1 MMRLLGWA
9 ALWVI
14 VLLLGGVLAK
24 MMLADAGVMMVT
36 WNGWLVETTFWAGI
50 GFLLLFAIT
59 ILVFIQLWRGFA
71 PTRLWQR
78 FRQRK
83 NQKTAKKDTVQ
94 AINAW
99 LAGQDDKAIIAL
111 KRVADAGG
119 SDRLPRA
126 MTLALGWQHADW
138 LERQA
143 ELVQIDPEL
152 KLFAYAI
159 GAQRLWTEQQPRQF
173 IALMNQHPELKQ
185 VPWLRR
191 HLWQSL
197 VDQKEGEALLDLAL
211 VAANIQPDERNNW
224 IIKGATLAL
233 AALKGKA
240 DEGRQL
246 IKKVPKAI
254 RTQPDYLQVE
264 IDFWVSIN
272 DHEMAYKKLLAG
284 FKIGNVEA
292 LLSVVSSI
300 QIDANK
306 KLVLLEQH
314 EPSEPSARYC
324 RVLGQVNLAMQL
336 WGQAQSWLEKGWALH
351 DRESG
356 LLLAQ
361 LFEQRNMSEQA
372 NKLYKQLASA

>member
-9 ALWVI
+9 VLWVV

-50 GFLLLFAIT
+50 GFLLLFTVT
-59 ILVFIQLWRGFA
+59 ILIFIQLWRGFA

-78 FRQRK
+78 FRTRK

-94 AINAW
+94 AMNAW

-143 ELVQIDPEL
+143 ELIQIDPEL

-159 GAQRLWTEQQPRQF
+159 GAQRLWAENQSKQF
-173 IALMNQHPELKQ
+173 IAQMNQHPELKK

-197 VDQKEGEALLDLAL
+197 LDQKEGEALLDLAV
-211 VAANIQPDERNNW
+211 VAANIQPDDRNRW
-224 IIKGATLAL
+224 IIKGATLAM
-233 AALKGKA
+233 AQLKGKA

-254 RTQPDYLQVE
+254 RVQPEFLLVE
-264 IDFWVSIN
+264 IGFWVSIN
-272 DHEMAYKKLLAG
+272 DHDTAYKKLLAG
-284 FKIGNVEA
+284 AKSGSFET
-292 LLSVVSSI
+292 LLPAVPAI

-306 KLVLLEQH
+306 KLALLEQY
-314 EPSEPSARYC
+314 EQSEPSARYC
-324 RVLGQVNLAMQL
+324 RVLGQVNLALQL
-336 WGQAQSWLEKGWALH
+336 WGQAQSWLEKGWALE

-361 LFEQRNMSEQA
+361 LFEQRNMPEQA
-372 NKLYKQLASA
+372 NKLYKQLAAA

>member
-9 ALWVI
+9 LLWII

-50 GFLLLFAIT
+50 GFLLLFTIT
-59 ILVFIQLWRGFA
+59 ILIFIQLWRGFA

-94 AINAW
+94 AVNAW
-99 LAGQDDKAIIAL
+99 LAGQDDKAIVAL

-143 ELVQIDPEL
+143 ELIQIDPEL

-159 GAQRLWTEQQPRQF
+159 GAQRLWAENQTKQF
-173 IALMNQHPELKQ
+173 IAQMNQHSELKK

-197 VDQKEGEALLDLAL
+197 LEQGEGEALLDLAII
-211 VAANIQPDERNNW
+211 AANIQPDERHSW
-224 IIKGATLAL
+224 VVKGAKLAMEKL
-233 AALKGKA
+233 TGKA

-246 IKKVPKAI
+246 LKKVPKAT
-254 RTQPDYLQVE
+254 RLQPEFLLVE

-272 DHEMAYKKLLAG
+272 DHDTAYKKLLAG
-284 FKIGNVEA
+284 FKNGHFEA
-292 LLSVVSSI
+292 LLPALSVI
-300 QIDANK
+300 QTDASK
-306 KLVLLEQH
+306 KLALLEQY
-314 EPSEPSARYC
+314 EQSEPSANYC
-324 RVLGQVNLAMQL
+324 RALGQVNLALQL
-336 WGQAQSWLEKGWALH
+336 WGQAQSWLEKGWALN

-356 LLLAQ
+356 LMLAQ
-361 LFEQRNMSEQA
+361 LFEQRKMPEQA
-372 NKLYKQLASA
+372 NKLYKQLATA